1 MVCFQTKNPDFG
13 RFLRALDRIMLI
25 FFMAICNILWTFGI
39 FYDHLVQFVFIC
51 YIFSSH
57 GIMHQKK
64 SGNPG
69 EDPLFTR
76 SCTYT
81 VCKVCSRLG
90 VQVDT
95 KG

>member
-1 MVCFQTKNPDFG
+1 
-13 RFLRALDRIMLI
+13 
-25 FFMAICNILWTFGI
+25 MAICNILWTFGI